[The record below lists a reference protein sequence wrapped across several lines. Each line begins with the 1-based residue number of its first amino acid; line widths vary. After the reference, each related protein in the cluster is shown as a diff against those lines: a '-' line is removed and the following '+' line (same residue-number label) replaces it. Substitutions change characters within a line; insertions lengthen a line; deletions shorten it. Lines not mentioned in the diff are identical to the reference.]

1 MCGVTNAIEDAVED
15 VGDFA
20 SDTWEGI
27 EDIGQDVVDFGSDL
41 FSGIDDKLH
50 ATINNIPEMLQS
62 GVDLTKLAFTAP
74 TEIGT
79 TVITN
84 PFEPDKWYDKA
95 SDSLA
100 KFDDIGTD
108 LFGSGSW
115 VTGAV
120 NYYTGGSGGS
130 SLARLIEGDN
140 YTPGSTTPAADLY
153 GLYNMG
159 SNIYNSA
166 TTPSYTSGEGF
177 TNNPG
182 SLEGYDLQAPP
193 NYTPNFSGAD
203 LATTGENLAGGYS
216 GGSDMSYVNGEGFS
230 NNTGY
235 LPGFNI
241 GEGMDTSSPYVNQ
254 APDFWDQF
262 SNLYNDVAGYVNSPG
277 GKLATGVVAR
287 KNPDLANLVRLAS
300 AGGDGGN
307 GYGQVVDSLASLYKS
322 KQTRKQLQQTQG
334 TLENQLNA
342 GLQQYAPGSAYEQ
355 QLRKTLERQD
365 AAAGRRS
372 QYGAR
377 EVELQARLADKQNEL
392 RKTYMSQAPTIAGS
406 NAAIA
411 SANNAG
417 VADLFSLYGKNYKQI
432 NQGISDVA
440 SSLYDYFRG

>member
-1 MCGVTNAIEDAVED
+1 MCGLTKGIEDAVED
-15 VGDFA
+15 IGDFA

-27 EDIGQDVVDFGSDL
+27 EDIGQDVVDFGSDV
-41 FSGIDDKLH
+41 FSGIDDKIH
-50 ATINNIPEMLQS
+50 SSFKNIPDMMQS

-74 TEIGT
+74 TEIAT
-79 TVITN
+79 TALTN
-84 PFEPDKWYDKA
+84 PFEPDKWYNKA

-100 KFDDIGTD
+100 EFDDIGTD

-115 VTGAV
+115 ATGAA
-120 NYYTGGSGGS
+120 NYYTGGSGGTT
-130 SLARLIEGDN
+130 LARLVEGDD
-140 YTPGSTTPAADLY
+140 YTPGSTTPATDLY
-153 GLYNMG
+153 GMYNMA
-159 SNIYNSA
+159 NNMYNSV

-177 TNNPG
+177 TSNQG
-182 SLEGYDLQAPP
+182 SLQGYDLQAPP

-203 LATTGENLAGGYS
+203 LATTGQNLSAGYS
-216 GGSDMSYVNGEGFS
+216 GGSDMSYVNGDGFS
-230 NNTGY
+230 DNTGY
-235 LPGFNI
+235 LPGYNI
-241 GEGMDTSSPYVNQ
+241 GQGMDTSSPYVNQ

-262 SNLYNDVAGYVNSPG
+262 SSIYNDVSGYINSPG

-287 KNPDLANLVRLAS
+287 KNPDLANLTRLAT
-300 AGGDGGN
+300 AGGDGG
-307 GYGQVVDSLASLYKS
+307 GYGQAIDSLASLYKS

-334 TLENQLNA
+334 VLDTQLNA

-372 QYGAR
+372 QYGTR
-377 EVELQARLADKQNEL
+377 EVELQARLADKQNQL
-392 RKTYMSQAPTIAGS
+392 RSEYMKQAPTIAGS

-411 SANNAG
+411 NARNAG

-432 NQGISDVA
+432 NKGVSDAA